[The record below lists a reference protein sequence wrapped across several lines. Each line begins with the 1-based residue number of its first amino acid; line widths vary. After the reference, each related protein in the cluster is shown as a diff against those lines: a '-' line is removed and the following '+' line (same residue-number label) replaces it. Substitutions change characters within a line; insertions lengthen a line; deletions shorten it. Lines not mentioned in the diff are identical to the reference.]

1 VVRAPQAEV
10 AVANCRERM
19 HVEAAEY
26 NEMWHITEFLF
37 YSVPLRVE
45 IGAARRSAARVT
57 GVLHQS
63 EGRRRKD
70 GGSTQEAGGRRKQP
84 LMSVIKLFLGFNSA
98 CAVTKKTGKL
108 ENWKKFIR
116 GISSFQTFGKLQ
128 SRTTGDQA
136 CPFYGL

>member
-1 VVRAPQAEV
+1 VV
-10 AVANCRERM
+10 AVANRRERM

-37 YSVPLRVE
+37 YSVPLRDE
-45 IGAARRSAARVT
+45 IGGARRSAARAT
-57 GVLHQS
+57 GVLQS

-116 GISSFQTFGKLQ
+116 GIS
-128 SRTTGDQA
+128 
-136 CPFYGL
+136 PE